1 MDTSIPA
8 VTGRLDAF
16 RERCAR
22 LGLTLTP
29 QRLAI
34 YQFLAA
40 NDSHPTAEEIYRQ
53 VKPDLPSLSLGT
65 VYRTLELFE
74 EHGLLSRVLTL
85 SPQARYD
92 ANQDQHHHFIC
103 VRCHRVLDS
112 QDPRLQEVP
121 VRDTAPAGFRVLSH
135 RVQVLGLCPVCQE
148 SA

>member
-1 MDTSIPA
+1 MDTSPPA

-16 RERCAR
+16 RERCTQ

-40 NDSHPTAEEIYRQ
+40 NDSHPTAEEIYRR
-53 VKPDLPSLSLGT
+53 VKPGLPSLSLGT

-74 EHGLLSRVLTL
+74 AQGLISRVLAL

-92 ANQDQHHHFIC
+92 ANRDQHHHFIC
-103 VRCHRVLDS
+103 VRCQRVLDS
-112 QDPRLQEVP
+112 QDSRLQELP

-135 RVQVLGLCPVCQE
+135 RVQVLGLCPACQE
-148 SA
+148 AN